1 MNPFLFQMPDLS
13 DLYLTWSAVA
23 DSVSNTSDEPMTIVL
38 NELNRPIHSP
48 VEKTTVLV
56 CECDLGLK

>member
-1 MNPFLFQMPDLS
+1 MPDLS

-56 CECDLGLK
+56 CECDLSLK